1 MSKNAQNLAFRKWIA
16 RTSRAMT
23 TFLLVGPDERGD
35 DEFREGGRGYEET
48 QKIDAQL
55 SCRSIGVHEAI
66 VRARSGPPREHF
78 DPAQARRARIGDNPG
93 VHRESSS

>member
-1 MSKNAQNLAFRKWIA
+1 MTNFA
-16 RTSRAMT
+16 R
-23 TFLLVGPDERGD
+23 GE
-35 DEFREGGRGYEET
+35 GYEET
-48 QKIDAQL
+48 QKIAAQL